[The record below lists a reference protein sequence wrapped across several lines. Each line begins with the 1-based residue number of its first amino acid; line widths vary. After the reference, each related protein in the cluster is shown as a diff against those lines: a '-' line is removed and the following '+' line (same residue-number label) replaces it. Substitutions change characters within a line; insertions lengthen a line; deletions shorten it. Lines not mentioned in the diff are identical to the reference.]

1 MSGSATFL
9 TKRVDIEINM
19 FGAVFIDLASVIYSD
34 VIHDHQNYLKDVIT
48 NNHLT

>member
-19 FGAVFIDLASVIYSD
+19 FGAVFIDLASFIQGDSKVWGFPFTC
-34 VIHDHQNYLKDVIT
+34 K
-48 NNHLT
+48 